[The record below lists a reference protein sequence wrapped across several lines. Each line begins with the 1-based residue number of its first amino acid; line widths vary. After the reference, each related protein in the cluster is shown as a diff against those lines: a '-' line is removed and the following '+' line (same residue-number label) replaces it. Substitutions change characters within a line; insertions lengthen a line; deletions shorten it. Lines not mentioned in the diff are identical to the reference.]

1 MKYGIGRMQNKI
13 YYNKESNKDKFL
25 DGKCVLLMILNKM
38 MIEGEIRKLYDTVD
52 RDDSSRDR
60 KKE

>member
-25 DGKCVLLMILNKM
+25 DGKCVLLMILKQN
-38 MIEGEIRKLYDTVD
+38 DD
-52 RDDSSRDR
+52 WRDQ
-60 KKE
+60 KVK

>member
-25 DGKCVLLMILNKM
+25 DEKCVLLMILKQN
-38 MIEGEIRKLYDTVD
+38 
-52 RDDSSRDR
+52 DDF
-60 KKE
+60 KTK